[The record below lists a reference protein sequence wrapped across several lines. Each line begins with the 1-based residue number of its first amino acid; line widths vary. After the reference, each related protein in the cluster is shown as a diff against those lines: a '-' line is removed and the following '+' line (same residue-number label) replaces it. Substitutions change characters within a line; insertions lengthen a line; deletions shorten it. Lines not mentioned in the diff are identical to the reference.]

1 MGKRRSRPFS
11 ASLREELA
19 EESAR
24 LMMEHGIADFGFA
37 KRKAAE
43 RFAVTSS
50 GALPS
55 NLQIQA
61 CLEERQR
68 IFEPEEHPSRIE
80 AMRRIACD
88 VMDMLAP
95 FEPRLVGA
103 ALNGTATVTSN
114 VELHVF
120 CDTPELVA
128 VTLGD
133 NDVRYRE
140 TERRYRFGGGRQS
153 RTPGF
158 QFPRE
163 NETVVVMVFPENGVR
178 EAPLSTVDRKPMS
191 RMSRRRLLE
200 LIST

>member
-1 MGKRRSRPFS
+1 MGRKSSRSVS

-24 LMMEHGIADFGFA
+24 LMIEHGIADFGLA

-43 RFAVTSS
+43 RFAVTTL

-55 NLQIQA
+55 NAQIQA

-68 IFEPEEHPSRIE
+68 IFEPDEHPSRV
-80 AMRRIACD
+80 ARMRRVACD
-88 VMDMLAP
+88 VMEVLAS

-128 VTLGD
+128 TTLD
-133 NDVRYRE
+133 DYRIRYRD
-140 TERRYRFGGGRQS
+140 TERRYRFGSGRQP

-158 QFPRE
+158 QFKRE
-163 NETVVVMVFPENGVR
+163 GETVVVMVFPENGVR
-178 EAPLSTVDRKPMS
+178 EAPLSSVDRKPMN

-200 LIST
+200 LLSS

>member
-1 MGKRRSRPFS
+1 MGKKGNRAVS
-11 ASLREELA
+11 ATLREELA

-43 RFAVTSS
+43 RFAVTAA

-55 NLQIQA
+55 NVQIQA

-68 IFEPEEHPSRIE
+68 IFEPEEQPNRV
-80 AMRRIACD
+80 AGMRRVACS
-88 VMDMLAP
+88 VMSVLAS

-120 CDTPELVA
+120 SDTPELVA
-128 VTLGD
+128 MTLAD
-133 NDVRYRE
+133 NGLHYRE
-140 TERRYRFGGGRQS
+140 TERRYRFGNGRQP

-158 QFPRE
+158 EFVHE
-163 NETVVVMVFPENGVR
+163 GETVVVMVFPENGLR

-191 RMSRRRLLE
+191 RISRRRLLE
-200 LIST
+200 LMSV